1 MGIKDSVRDIGS
13 KVLEQS
19 LKQWLGKAVLV
30 VIPIIGMSAYH
41 HFNQY
46 KNNLILE
53 PVRPELNK
61 VNARIDS
68 AVDLIDTLNMEQK
81 RYSKQNTRFQ
91 TVLVKKL
98 GLENEIKRI
107 RTESKTMRAE
117 RADLENALEALGD

>member
-1 MGIKDSVRDIGS
+1 MSTVGFMKDAVG
-13 KVLEQS
+13 KVFEQS
-19 LKQWLGKAVLV
+19 LKQWLGKAFLALFPALLV
-30 VIPIIGMSAYH
+30 FGWQRIDRA
-41 HFNQY
+41 
-46 KNNLILE
+46 KNDMILS

-68 AVDLIDTLNMEQK
+68 AVDLIDTVSMEQK

-107 RTESKTMRAE
+107 RTESKTMKAE